1 MIEVFN
7 RNKLLKISKDIP
19 IDNIKL
25 LLEKEF
31 DIENNIN
38 IVFVTPKHIQRLNRS
53 YRKKDEVTDL
63 LSFNIDS
70 DTILGEI
77 YICPEYVI
85 NTTSSKN
92 LQKQIIRLF
101 IHGILHLRG
110 YDHKEKFDE
119 LDYSNEAMYIK
130 QEQILN
136 KILIELSQE

>member
-7 RNKLLKISKDIP
+7 RDKLLKIPKDIP
-19 IDNIKL
+19 IDKIKL
-25 LLEKEF
+25 LLEREF
-31 DIENNIN
+31 VLENRIN
-38 IVFVTPKHIQRLNRS
+38 IVFVTPKYIQRLNS
-53 YRKKDEVTDL
+53 EYRKKDEVTDL

-85 NTTSSKN
+85 NTTPSKN
-92 LQKQIIRLF
+92 LQKQITRLF
-101 IHGILHLRG
+101 IHGILHLKG
-110 YDHKEKFDE
+110 YDHEEKFDE

-136 KILIELSQE
+136 KILIEILQ